1 MPLPAR
7 LRAILNL
14 LPDLLPLLPPLERS
28 SADDAYLFGMVGFL
42 VSHGR
47 SVSPAEIENVS
58 EAAAEFT
65 PHVNFMLHT
74 VGKRL
79 CVFVS

>member
-7 LRAILNL
+7 IRAILNL
-14 LPDLLPLLPPLERS
+14 LPDLFPLLPPLERS
-28 SADDAYLFGMVGFL
+28 SADDAYLFGKVGFL

-58 EAAAEFT
+58 EAAGAFIGMAT
-65 PHVNFMLHT
+65 LPYQRLRLHDP
-74 VGKRL
+74 
-79 CVFVS
+79 